1 MRKHYNN
8 LDKIEAQG
16 RVYNLQLQKSFNCFF
31 NYRFSV

>member
-16 RVYNLQLQKSFNCFF
+16 RVYNLQLQNFF
-31 NYRFSV
+31 NYRLSV